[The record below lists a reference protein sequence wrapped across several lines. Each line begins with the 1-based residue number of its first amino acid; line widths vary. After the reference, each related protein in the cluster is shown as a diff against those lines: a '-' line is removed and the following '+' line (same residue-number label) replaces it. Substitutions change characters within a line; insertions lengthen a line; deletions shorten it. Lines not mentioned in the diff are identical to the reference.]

1 MPLLRTDATQICTF
15 NQDMSRPRWLGQIGH
30 VQGLTYSWA
39 CPGGCDQLQCTLM
52 VEATVRTEAMNP
64 GRILQAFRGGDM
76 IWEGILQ
83 EPQPNPNGWTISAI
97 GAGNYGTNYVA
108 YYTNTWPTGLP
119 DQAVNLAI
127 GRGLRWINPGIGSP
141 SNIWLGQEVDPGA
154 QTITDLLNLCC
165 TYGSLTWYVTTS
177 RYGNTLSVTALPT
190 TPTNLLVSTSPV
202 ARTLG
207 GDVSGVWQRYEVSA
221 DNSTTG
227 AAAVYA
233 TVETLD
239 SASAAQ
245 YGPLEQY
252 IDLTQAGVMSST
264 AAKAVGQNLLNRY
277 LRASFAGPFT
287 VGPQQ
292 LCTLGGQPV
301 DLGLGVSGG
310 PMVCQL
316 VLTDYAYGGE
326 VSLLPPISFLVGA
339 YTYDDDS
346 QTAQITPFQY
356 LDASFSGMLSAA
368 STMITPPTTSS

>member
-1 MPLLRTDATQICTF
+1 VPLLRTDATQICTY

-30 VQGLTYSWA
+30 VDKLTYSWV
-39 CPGGCDQLQCTLM
+39 CPGGCDQLSCNLM

-64 GRILQAFRGGDM
+64 GRILRAFRGGGM

-83 EPQPNPNGWTISAI
+83 EPQPSATGWTISAI

-127 GRGLRWINPGIGSP
+127 GRGLRWTNAGIGSP
-141 SNIWLGQEVDPGA
+141 ANIWLGQEVDPGA

-165 TYGSLTWYVTTS
+165 TFGSLTWYVNTS
-177 RYGNTLSVTALPT
+177 ALGNALSVFPLPA

-207 GDVSGVWQRYEVSA
+207 GDITTVWERYEVSA

-227 AAAVYA
+227 AAAVYGTA
-233 TVETLD
+233 ETLD

-252 IDLTQAGVMSST
+252 IDLTQAGVMTST
-264 AAKAVGQNLLNRY
+264 AAKAVGTSLLSRY
-277 LRASFAGPFT
+277 LRASFGGPFLT
-287 VGPQQ
+287 GPQQ
-292 LCTLGGQPV
+292 LRTMGGQSV
-301 DLGLGVSGG
+301 DLGMGMATG

-326 VSLLPPISFLVGA
+326 VNLAPPISFLVGS
-339 YTYDDDS
+339 YSYDDDS

-356 LDASFSGMLSAA
+356 ADSSFSSILSAA
-368 STMITPPTTSS
+368 STMLPSPTTSS